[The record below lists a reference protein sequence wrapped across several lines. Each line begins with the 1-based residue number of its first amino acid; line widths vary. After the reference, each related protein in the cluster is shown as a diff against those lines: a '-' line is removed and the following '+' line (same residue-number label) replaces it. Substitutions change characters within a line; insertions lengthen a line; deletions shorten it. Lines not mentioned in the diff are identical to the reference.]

1 MKTKIKRHS
10 RSVLSVVLALCML
23 LSCMTA
29 GMIMTDAAKVDGD
42 AVGASWTDHVNLKL
56 YVAGTTDEAW
66 TDISAI
72 NVHKT
77 INFGNLRRNDLSI
90 QIKADGNNEVY
101 WLASENGAVSGNVGS
116 GFENRWWKP
125 NQSSVSVVSFD
136 ADCDYEVWWNQSD
149 GSHGIQ
155 LNIKKVVGNQI
166 WTVVGNN
173 EDIFGGQWNTGD
185 ATHTANDMT
194 YDSSSEKYVKKYS
207 NVALTAGSFQYKI
220 VKDHAWGTEVPS
232 GGGNQT
238 CSVPANGHYDIRF
251 EYDGSTLTC
260 TLTALH
266 QLTASTTDNSD
277 YSLRVSGS
285 TDISNVSGGINS
297 GYYPENST
305 ATVKVIPAD
314 NTKKVS
320 KIVIG
325 SNEYTPTNNGNGTY
339 TYSFSVTADKTIS
352 AILVDKTNYTVSF
365 SANPAAQ
372 GTVTAVDENGTEI
385 NSGDSVLEGTKV
397 TFTASPNDGYVLSNW
412 SGSFSDKLSTV
423 TKTITAD
430 TTATANFAKQGYKIV
445 YDGAYGANGKSM
457 TEMPNGKFISSVPV
471 GNSLYFRILDTG
483 KNAISK
489 STGTPQSLSAD
500 KEYGV
505 NDWVTAPEAWNPGDS
520 FSNSTGANAYVV
532 YDPAND
538 TVYLTGES
546 DGMFSSYE
554 VYIKDGTVRYLD
566 NTWDGFSADY
576 GTTTLESNGTTSG
589 VTASPVTGNYN
600 NHVKKITLTA
610 AQVRNG
616 VDLHIKTVV
625 KSAYQSSYYVT
636 GFDVNGGLTQ
646 ALISQEFDDDGDAI
660 APNAYEDVDAGA
672 KIHTSHSND
681 FILKVTGEK
690 FPDQKIE
697 VTPIYF
703 PLVSKDTDFV
713 RFYAYDF
720 TEDVKRDWGGSLAV
734 YPYIEGKYAPYG
746 KYPGQLMV
754 NEGGVYYADIPAK
767 HSDGTPIQGLTMNN
781 YVWDAL
787 HYNLFYGSNQTGNN
801 WQTYD
806 YNEFTV
812 INDIL
817 QNTPGL
823 ENEDIIFSFKYKET
837 VARKDSNLGEST
849 YYKDSD
855 TNNPNRDKDYR
866 NGFQTIEVNDSQYDW
881 EDLTDFY
888 GNKVDIFDQLV
899 EIDGNETKMG
909 YNPIRIIS
917 NGYDDNLVGYYATAW
932 ALYKPVDASGHDAW
946 TGTVDHYELFDVI
959 GGQGRNARDFQSES
973 FLIARASQKQ
983 VRMKYDGAYHNRY
996 WGNPDYP
1003 QSQLILDAANV
1014 PVEITYEYNVQAN
1027 KSNINSGPDQLGYR
1041 SDGRWY
1047 YSDKQQFIK
1056 ANAIVEVANSK
1067 AGPFS
1072 RDYFQEDNYDYKSG
1086 TNYNPA
1092 LNTGLNTR
1100 VKAYFTN
1107 DDLVE
1112 KQSIQYQNVNGYTL
1126 AHAISDGEH
1135 SFSLKAEEDPDGN
1148 YMFVGWY
1155 RLTEN
1160 GTGVGYSLASED
1172 MEFSTE
1178 AKTNDVYV
1186 ARFVKV
1192 PAGNVVIT
1200 HTLASGSTGTATCWA
1215 KAEIYSDS
1223 ACTNAVDTTTYG
1235 TFTED
1240 AIKVN
1245 SKYIKSTSENYL
1257 KITLKTV
1264 LGDSTSFVK
1273 FQEKVQN
1280 TVNALTAGN
1289 DQLGI
1294 SATVTVDTSG
1304 PDMYAT
1310 ITFPISALF
1319 TTTSGE
1325 TEQTVKN
1332 LPFYS
1337 LSNQKNYAHTKI
1349 LYSPGRS
1356 VSGGIDEA
1364 IGTYGAEAVLSAFT
1378 RDYYQPGNVDWTSA
1392 SGYDKTDVTGLNTE
1406 VQAYMT
1412 SGGNNVTELDF
1423 EENDVITLNAVD
1435 TSSVNQSRYSFV
1447 GWFVQKTDGTIE
1459 KLSNSSYTAAAAD
1472 KDLVFLAVFEPVLT
1486 YVLKY
1491 TYDSTHYGS
1500 QFYLVTG
1507 VFTTQEIEDYLVW
1520 SNTDPSAEGLS
1531 GSYAYNSEKKAE
1543 FFASKSPY
1551 EKNIGKTFHWE
1562 FTNDTTSFYSN
1573 NHQLSSTIP
1582 SLNGTDTQRKIQ
1594 FVFPYRVISTNDG
1607 IESQKTDDKVV
1618 IVPNGEHYKEGQYS
1632 RYLTITSATY
1642 GQPYALNW
1650 EVNTSGEQVDNYVT
1664 AEEKIFDSSNVEY
1677 HFAYW
1682 SIKNIP
1688 VNVRTSNPNA
1698 SDVITEYD
1706 KQVEVARCYNLGFNF
1721 TIYQDYIVEPVYK
1734 PSTSQIPKIHSKSA
1748 TIAFTEY
1755 GRNQWNENGG
1765 GNSVPATQKVQ
1776 GDKIFLQFMTA
1787 YDREDMIRLDSQTA
1801 ITAGILY
1808 ERLDQLTDAQKENMP
1823 SPVDLFNSYGTA
1835 DPTHG
1840 KAAAEAAVASTTSTT
1855 VGKEKY
1861 AILKLDTAE
1870 KLQKIDNKNRIALEQ
1885 GVTHKNKDGQETGYA
1900 NYIYRAYAYMVEE
1913 NGTVTISDQPVYF
1926 TFYTIA
1932 NMANGSNEG

>member
-1 MKTKIKRHS
+1 
-10 RSVLSVVLALCML
+10 
-23 LSCMTA
+23 
-29 GMIMTDAAKVDGD
+29 
-42 AVGASWTDHVNLKL
+42 
-56 YVAGTTDEAW
+56 
-66 TDISAI
+66 
-72 NVHKT
+72 
-77 INFGNLRRNDLSI
+77 
-90 QIKADGNNEVY
+90 
-101 WLASENGAVSGNVGS
+101 
-116 GFENRWWKP
+116 
-125 NQSSVSVVSFD
+125 
-136 ADCDYEVWWNQSD
+136 
-149 GSHGIQ
+149 
-155 LNIKKVVGNQI
+155 
-166 WTVVGNN
+166 
-173 EDIFGGQWNTGD
+173 
-185 ATHTANDMT
+185 
-194 YDSSSEKYVKKYS
+194 
-207 NVALTAGSFQYKI
+207 
-220 VKDHAWGTEVPS
+220 
-232 GGGNQT
+232 
-238 CSVPANGHYDIRF
+238 
-251 EYDGSTLTC
+251 
-260 TLTALH
+260 
-266 QLTASTTDNSD
+266 
-277 YSLRVSGS
+277 
-285 TDISNVSGGINS
+285 
-297 GYYPENST
+297 
-305 ATVKVIPAD
+305 
-314 NTKKVS
+314 
-320 KIVIG
+320 
-325 SNEYTPTNNGNGTY
+325 
-339 TYSFSVTADKTIS
+339 
-352 AILVDKTNYTVSF
+352 
-365 SANPAAQ
+365 
-372 GTVTAVDENGTEI
+372 
-385 NSGDSVLEGTKV
+385 
-397 TFTASPNDGYVLSNW
+397 
-412 SGSFSDKLSTV
+412 
-423 TKTITAD
+423 
-430 TTATANFAKQGYKIV
+430 
-445 YDGAYGANGKSM
+445 
-457 TEMPNGKFISSVPV
+457 
-471 GNSLYFRILDTG
+471 
-483 KNAISK
+483 
-489 STGTPQSLSAD
+489 
-500 KEYGV
+500 
-505 NDWVTAPEAWNPGDS
+505 
-520 FSNSTGANAYVV
+520 
-532 YDPAND
+532 
-538 TVYLTGES
+538 
-546 DGMFSSYE
+546 
-554 VYIKDGTVRYLD
+554 
-566 NTWDGFSADY
+566 
-576 GTTTLESNGTTSG
+576 
-589 VTASPVTGNYN
+589 
-600 NHVKKITLTA
+600 
-610 AQVRNG
+610 
-616 VDLHIKTVV
+616 
-625 KSAYQSSYYVT
+625 
-636 GFDVNGGLTQ
+636 
-646 ALISQEFDDDGDAI
+646 
-660 APNAYEDVDAGA
+660 
-672 KIHTSHSND
+672 
-681 FILKVTGEK
+681 
-690 FPDQKIE
+690 
-697 VTPIYF
+697 
-703 PLVSKDTDFV
+703 
-713 RFYAYDF
+713 
-720 TEDVKRDWGGSLAV
+720 
-734 YPYIEGKYAPYG
+734 
-746 KYPGQLMV
+746 
-754 NEGGVYYADIPAK
+754 
-767 HSDGTPIQGLTMNN
+767 
-781 YVWDAL
+781 
-787 HYNLFYGSNQTGNN
+787 
-801 WQTYD
+801 
-806 YNEFTV
+806 
-812 INDIL
+812 
-817 QNTPGL
+817 
-823 ENEDIIFSFKYKET
+823 
-837 VARKDSNLGEST
+837 
-849 YYKDSD
+849 
-855 TNNPNRDKDYR
+855 
-866 NGFQTIEVNDSQYDW
+866 
-881 EDLTDFY
+881 
-888 GNKVDIFDQLV
+888 
-899 EIDGNETKMG
+899 
-909 YNPIRIIS
+909 
-917 NGYDDNLVGYYATAW
+917 
-932 ALYKPVDASGHDAW
+932 
-946 TGTVDHYELFDVI
+946 
-959 GGQGRNARDFQSES
+959 
-973 FLIARASQKQ
+973 
-983 VRMKYDGAYHNRY
+983 
-996 WGNPDYP
+996 
-1003 QSQLILDAANV
+1003 
-1014 PVEITYEYNVQAN
+1014 VEITYEYNVQSN

-1047 YSDKQQFIK
+1047 YSDSHQLIK

-1086 TNYNPA
+1086 KNYNPA
-1092 LNTGLNTR
+1092 KNTGLNTR

-1200 HTLASGSTGTATCWA
+1200 HTLASGSTGTATCLA

-1245 SKYIKSTSENYL
+1245 SKYIKSTSDNYL

-1264 LGDSTSFVK
+1264 LGDSTSFVE

-1280 TVNALTAGN
+1280 TVNALTAGSN
-1289 DQLGI
+1289 QLGI

-1304 PDMYAT
+1304 TDMFAT
-1310 ITFPISALF
+1310 ITFPIRALF

-1337 LSNQKNYAHTKI
+1337 LSNKKNYAHTKI

-1364 IGTYGAEAVLSAFT
+1364 IESYGAEAVLSAFT

-1423 EENDVITLNAVD
+1423 EENDVIRLNAVD
-1435 TSSVNQSRYSFV
+1435 TSSEYQSRYSFV

-1472 KDLVFLAVFEPVLT
+1472 KDLVFIAVFEPVLT

-1500 QFYLVTG
+1500 QFYLVKG
-1507 VFTTQEIEDYLVW
+1507 VFTTQEIEKYLVW

-1531 GSYAYNSEKKAE
+1531 GSYAYNSETKAE

-1551 EKNIGKTFHWE
+1551 EKNIGKPFHWV
-1562 FTNDTTSFYSN
+1562 FSKDRTSFYSN

-1582 SLNGTDTQRKIQ
+1582 SQNGTDTQRKIQ
-1594 FVFPYRVISTNDG
+1594 FIFPYRVISTNDG

-1618 IVPNGEHYKEGQYS
+1618 IVQNGEHYKEGQYS

-1650 EVNTSGEQVDNYVT
+1650 EVNTSGEQVANYVT

-1698 SDVITEYD
+1698 SDAITEYD

-1734 PSTSQIPKIHSKSA
+1734 PSTSQIPKIHSNSA

-1765 GNSVPATQKVQ
+1765 GNSVPANQKVQ

-1801 ITAGILY
+1801 IKAGILY

-1932 NMANGSNEG
+1932 NMADGSSER